1 MALKVDD
8 ISINTILGKGSSITG
23 DLRINGF
30 VRLDGDID
38 GNLETDG
45 NVIIGDNARI
55 RGDVKA
61 KSVIISGIVIGNII
75 AQEGIK
81 ILSEAAVLG
90 DVISRKV
97 QIDDKATFNGRCISI
112 KDEELFEKQAAQY
125 LQSKAIKEK
134 VVLSLV
140 I

>member
-8 ISINTILGKGSSITG
+8 ISINTIIGKGSSITG
-23 DLRINGF
+23 NLKINGF

-45 NVIIGDNARI
+45 NIIIGDSARI
-55 RGDVKA
+55 KGDVRAKA
-61 KSVIISGIVIGNII
+61 VIVGGIVVGNIL
-75 AQEGIK
+75 AQESVK
-81 ILSEAAVLG
+81 LLSNSAVLG

-97 QIDDKATFNGRCISI
+97 QVEDKATFHGHCISI
-112 KDEELFEKQAAQY
+112 KDEEQFQKISDSY

-134 VVLSLV
+134 VVLS
-140 I
+140 

>member
-8 ISINTILGKGSSITG
+8 ISINTILGKGSSVTG

-45 NVIIGDNARI
+45 NVIIGENARI
-55 RGDVKA
+55 RGDIKA

-97 QIDDKATFNGRCISI
+97 QIDDKSTFNGRCISI

-134 VVLSLV
+134 VVLS
-140 I
+140 

>member
-8 ISINTILGKGSSITG
+8 ISINTILGKGSSVTG

-134 VVLSLV
+134 VVLS
-140 I
+140 